1 MEKTTISVIII
12 NFNTAQLTFD
22 CINSIKKL
30 ESNKNIEFIIVDN
43 ASRAEDYNT
52 LKDLLS
58 GFDQLQLVRSKVNLG
73 FGAGNMLGYQYAS
86 GAYLAFINS
95 DVLFTMPVFDE
106 LMAFMKNH
114 PQVGVC
120 APQILDENRQ
130 ESISFRHFEGIRYK
144 LLGKKFL
151 ELTAPGK
158 PSPQKK
164 YTEPIEVDFVLGS
177 FMFFKTTAF
186 EAVGGFD
193 INIFLYYEEAD
204 ICQRLKNKGYQT
216 FFIPLLN
223 YIHLEGKSSKEKLHL
238 KLEHLLSYFYVTRK
252 NYGFLKY
259 FIIKN
264 YLILA
269 YAFKAP
275 FKKKN
280 RFIFKN
286 IAFRHESLSKSLRHQ
301 VK

>member
-1 MEKTTISVIII
+1 MENTTISVIII
-12 NFNTAQLTFD
+12 NYNTSALTFD
-22 CINSIKKL
+22 CVRSIKNF
-30 ESNKNIEFIIVDN
+30 EPNKNIEFIIVDN
-43 ASRAEDYNT
+43 ASQEEDYLALCN
-52 LKDLLS
+52 LLRE
-58 GFDQLQLVRSKVNLG
+58 FEHLQLVRSKINLG

-86 GAYLAFINS
+86 GDYLAFINS
-95 DVLFTMPVFDE
+95 DVLFTMPVFDA
-106 LMAFMKNH
+106 LLSFMKSH
-114 PQVGVC
+114 SKVGVC
-120 APQILDENRQ
+120 APQIWDENHQ

-151 ELTAPGK
+151 ELTTPNK

-164 YTEPIEVDFVLGS
+164 YTQPIEVDFVLGS

-193 INIFLYYEEAD
+193 LNIFLYYEEAD

-216 FFIPLLN
+216 FFIPSLN
-223 YIHLEGKSSKEKLHL
+223 YIHLEGKSSKEKLPL

-252 NYGFLKY
+252 NYSFAKY

-269 YAFKAP
+269 YAFKAL

-286 IAFRHESLSKSLRHQ
+286 IAFRCESLSKSLRHQ
-301 VK
+301 IK